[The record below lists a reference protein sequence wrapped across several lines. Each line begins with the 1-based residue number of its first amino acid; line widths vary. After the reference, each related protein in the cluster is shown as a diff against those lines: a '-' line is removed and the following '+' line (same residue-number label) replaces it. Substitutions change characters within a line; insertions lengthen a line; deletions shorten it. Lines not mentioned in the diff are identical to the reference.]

1 MTKIIAKVKTT
12 TRPFKD
18 WSSSTLISLNLL
30 IWFVMMSISIIMLGL
45 LPFGS
50 SISSLITSKLNETLD
65 LLRSCLGSWR
75 SLEQSKVCP
84 QSVWIFVVIGGKIL
98 WLSPWSLFP
107 PSIRTHLLFLTL
119 LSTVW
124 LWRLFQQNT
133 ATQHIQR
140 IRFRDTNQIC
150 NYYSFN

>member
-12 TRPFKD
+12 TRPFND

-84 QSVWIFVVIGGKIL
+84 QSVWIFVVIGGKIML
-98 WLSPWSLFP
+98 SSPWLLFP
-107 PSIRTHLLFLTL
+107 PSIRTH
-119 LSTVW
+119 W
-124 LWRLFQQNT
+124 LWSGGCYSP
-133 ATQHIQR
+133 TQLHNIQR
-140 IRFRDTNQIC
+140 GSDSYFCIFI
-150 NYYSFN
+150 SLGFNR